1 MKNTSRE
8 VFFTRERGDCFLK
21 NKLHEVRKARRLTQ
35 QQLADR
41 VHVTSRTIIALE
53 KGEYNPSLLLAYRLS
68 LALEVP
74 MEELFCLS
82 ENAKR
87 EEKRYESLP

>member
-1 MKNTSRE
+1 MKTNLRE
-8 VFFTRERGDCFLK
+8 A
-21 NKLHEVRKARRLTQ
+21 RKARGLTQ

-41 VHVTSRTIIALE
+41 VYVTSRSIIALE

-74 MEELFCLS
+74 MEELFCLE
-82 ENAKR
+82 ENLQ
-87 EEKRYESLP
+87 EEDKKYENLS